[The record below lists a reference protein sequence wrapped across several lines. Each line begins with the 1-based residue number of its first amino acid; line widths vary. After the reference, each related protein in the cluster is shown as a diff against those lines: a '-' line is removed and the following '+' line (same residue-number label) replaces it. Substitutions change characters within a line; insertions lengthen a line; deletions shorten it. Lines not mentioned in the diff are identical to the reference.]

1 MVQINVGDLIIWH
14 TEDKTQGT
22 SKGAIAIVSDIVLS
36 YGGTWLARLKFLK
49 GGDKLVTNG
58 EALIAIEN
66 IKNSIESGNVT
77 KYEKR
82 G

>member
-14 TEDKTQGT
+14 AEDKTQGT
-22 SKGAIAIVSDIVLS
+22 SRDAIAIVSDIILS

-58 EALIAIEN
+58 EAIISIEN
-66 IKNSIESGNVT
+66 IKSGIKSGKIT
-77 KYEKR
+77 KYEKK

>member
-1 MVQINVGDLIIWH
+1 MVQINVGDLILWH
-14 TEDKTQGT
+14 AEDKTQGT